1 MEYLDRE
8 GGKYLATKLKSY
20 VDNKVTDLP
29 SGTVDLTNYYTKEET
44 DQLLANLPSGGTGTK
59 GDKGDAGVG
68 VSSIKLVNYELI
80 ITLTDGTVHNLGNI
94 RGEKG
99 EKGANGTNGTNGVS
113 PTVSVTET
121 TNGHTVAITDVNG
134 TQSFEVLNGKD
145 GISGGTGTGE
155 TEYEYDMNL
164 DFSNKTFY
172 FDTAKNLSEIL
183 TESDY
188 YLHMRDA
195 SATGSMNGACFR
207 YYKNGILYFTALVD
221 GAISSIC
228 LYSSKEEQPWK
239 YDTYT
244 FPSTFKTPIYGKYAE
259 DSTDDSIR
267 PKELYKAI
275 MSCVKKIV
283 DSDGNEVSF
292 KILNKPEEIISP
304 TVSITETDNGHT
316 VSITDVNGTQ
326 SFDVTNGTN
335 GTDGV
340 SSTVTVTKEGKIATI
355 TCTDVNGTTTAT
367 ISDGA
372 DGQGGGSSGGGSAIT
387 YAYDTEIATGE
398 TWVDGKPIYLKVF
411 HIDAL
416 ASQSKTID
424 YKEYYNQTKFADT
437 IISVNPTWK
446 NGDNTSTGFMS
457 DVISQVSTS
466 SSSVGDNVN
475 SYILAKMMWCTV
487 YNGSEFHIIVG
498 RGISKYTASCD
509 VFVKYT
515 KL

>member
-68 VSSIKLVNYELI
+68 ISSIKSVNYELI

-99 EKGANGTNGTNGVS
+99 AQGIKGTNGTNGVS

-134 TQSFEVLNGKD
+134 TQSFN
-145 GISGGTGTGE
+145 
-155 TEYEYDMNL
+155 
-164 DFSNKTFY
+164 
-172 FDTAKNLSEIL
+172 
-183 TESDY
+183 
-188 YLHMRDA
+188 
-195 SATGSMNGACFR
+195 
-207 YYKNGILYFTALVD
+207 
-221 GAISSIC
+221 
-228 LYSSKEEQPWK
+228 
-239 YDTYT
+239 
-244 FPSTFKTPIYGKYAE
+244 
-259 DSTDDSIR
+259 
-267 PKELYKAI
+267 
-275 MSCVKKIV
+275 
-283 DSDGNEVSF
+283 
-292 KILNKPEEIISP
+292 
-304 TVSITETDNGHT
+304 
-316 VSITDVNGTQ
+316 
-326 SFDVTNGTN
+326 VTNGTN
-335 GTDGV
+335 GTNGV
-340 SSTVTVTKEGKIATI
+340 SPTVTVTKEGKIATI

-411 HIDAL
+411 HINGSS
-416 ASQSKTID
+416 SQPSSSIIFSS
-424 YKEYYNQTKFADT
+424 YKEQNKFAETIVSVIPVWKSGTRVITGNMIDISDTVSSVASANENIVQRTLNCWVDNATKFS
-437 IISVNPTWK
+437 IN
-446 NGDNTSTGFMS
+446 
-457 DVISQVSTS
+457 
-466 SSSVGDNVN
+466 
-475 SYILAKMMWCTV
+475 
-487 YNGSEFHIIVG
+487 
-498 RGISKYTASCD
+498 ISKGKRVYSYGCD

>member
-68 VSSIKLVNYELI
+68 ISSIKSVNYELI

-99 EKGANGTNGTNGVS
+99 KDGTNGVS

-121 TNGHTVAITDVNG
+121 T
-134 TQSFEVLNGKD
+134 
-145 GISGGTGTGE
+145 
-155 TEYEYDMNL
+155 
-164 DFSNKTFY
+164 
-172 FDTAKNLSEIL
+172 
-183 TESDY
+183 
-188 YLHMRDA
+188 
-195 SATGSMNGACFR
+195 
-207 YYKNGILYFTALVD
+207 
-221 GAISSIC
+221 
-228 LYSSKEEQPWK
+228 
-239 YDTYT
+239 
-244 FPSTFKTPIYGKYAE
+244 
-259 DSTDDSIR
+259 
-267 PKELYKAI
+267 
-275 MSCVKKIV
+275 
-283 DSDGNEVSF
+283 
-292 KILNKPEEIISP
+292 
-304 TVSITETDNGHT
+304 NGHT

-326 SFDVTNGTN
+326 SFDVTNGRNGTN
-335 GTDGV
+335 GTNGV
-340 SSTVTVTKEGKIATI
+340 SPTVTVTKEGKVATI

-372 DGQGGGSSGGGSAIT
+372 DGQGGGSSSGSGSAIT

-411 HIDAL
+411 HINGSS
-416 ASQSKTID
+416 SQPSSSIIFSS
-424 YKEYYNQTKFADT
+424 YKEQNKFAETIVSVIPVWKSGNIVRTGNNIDVSDMVSSVATANENIVQRTLNCWVDNGTKFS
-437 IISVNPTWK
+437 IN
-446 NGDNTSTGFMS
+446 
-457 DVISQVSTS
+457 
-466 SSSVGDNVN
+466 
-475 SYILAKMMWCTV
+475 
-487 YNGSEFHIIVG
+487 
-498 RGISKYTASCD
+498 ISKGKRVYSYGCD

>member
-68 VSSIKLVNYELI
+68 ISSIKSVNYELI

-99 EKGANGTNGTNGVS
+99 AQGIKGTNGTNGVS

-134 TQSFEVLNGKD
+134 TQSF
-145 GISGGTGTGE
+145 
-155 TEYEYDMNL
+155 
-164 DFSNKTFY
+164 
-172 FDTAKNLSEIL
+172 
-183 TESDY
+183 
-188 YLHMRDA
+188 
-195 SATGSMNGACFR
+195 
-207 YYKNGILYFTALVD
+207 
-221 GAISSIC
+221 
-228 LYSSKEEQPWK
+228 
-239 YDTYT
+239 
-244 FPSTFKTPIYGKYAE
+244 
-259 DSTDDSIR
+259 
-267 PKELYKAI
+267 
-275 MSCVKKIV
+275 
-283 DSDGNEVSF
+283 
-292 KILNKPEEIISP
+292 
-304 TVSITETDNGHT
+304 
-316 VSITDVNGTQ
+316 
-326 SFDVTNGTN
+326 DVTNGTN

-340 SSTVTVTKEGKIATI
+340 SPTVTVTKEGKIATI

-411 HIDAL
+411 HINGSS
-416 ASQSKTID
+416 SQPSSSIIFSS
-424 YKEYYNQTKFADT
+424 YKEQNKFAET
-437 IISVNPTWK
+437 IVSVIPVWKSGNRVITGNMIDISDMVSNITNANENIVQRTLNCWI
-446 NGDNTSTGFMS
+446 DNDAKFT
-457 DVISQVSTS
+457 VS
-466 SSSVGDNVN
+466 
-475 SYILAKMMWCTV
+475 
-487 YNGSEFHIIVG
+487 
-498 RGISKYTASCD
+498 ISKGKRMYSYGCD